1 MLKRDFNKV
10 ALQFSCKFAAYFQNI
25 FLYEHQQ
32 RAASVQVSFDDMLKN
47 YKNICNTHLNIRI
60 FKY

>member
-10 ALQFSCKFAAYFQNI
+10 ALQFSCKFPAYFQNT

-47 YKNICNTHLNIRI
+47 
-60 FKY
+60 